1 MSALRLEELLDFEG
15 AAAWRFMK
23 AEQFPNDLRN
33 AEAAEHLGKL
43 AESLPSLNGSSLHK
57 RISCVVEKLDEQDPF
72 RMHEEAGQMLRSVGF
87 SWLPETV
94 EEALNQVA
102 EKLESLVQ

>member
-1 MSALRLEELLDFEG
+1 MSSLRLEELLDFEG
-15 AAAWRFMK
+15 TAAWRFMK

-57 RISCVVEKLDEQDPF
+57 RISCVVKSWMNKTHSGCMKKSVRCLGLSASTGCLRRWKKL
-72 RMHEEAGQMLRSVGF
+72 
-87 SWLPETV
+87 
-94 EEALNQVA
+94 
-102 EKLESLVQ
+102 